1 LPVISKSARLLL
13 LVALVLTGGAY
24 YYVHARPTTLVLT
37 GLVTTNDTI
46 VSAQVAGRI
55 GQLLVKEGDVVKR
68 GQLLA
73 VIASDELR
81 AESAYYGQA
90 AEGAGSTVQ
99 ENESAV
105 KFEERQTESQV
116 RQTEAAVAAA
126 EASERAGQADL
137 ERARLTF
144 ERMQGL
150 LKAGVVSAGEFDQAR
165 TEYDAQKARFASLG
179 KQVESA
185 RAAVALAKTN
195 AEQVAM
201 RRSRLAASRH
211 ESAAAIAQRD
221 KADVRLKYSE
231 IRAPLDGIVNVRAA
245 REGEVVAA
253 AQPILTLVNSD
264 DLWVRVDIEESYID
278 RVRLGDQLTVRLPSG
293 VERPG
298 TVFYRSVDG
307 GFATQRDVSR
317 VKRDIRTFEVRLR
330 LDNSDRR
337 LAIGMTAYVLL
348 PLAN

>member
-1 LPVISKSARLLL
+1 M
-13 LVALVLTGGAY
+13 
-24 YYVHARPTTLVLT
+24 
-37 GLVTTNDTI
+37 
-46 VSAQVAGRI
+46 
-55 GQLLVKEGDVVKR
+55 VKR

-81 AESAYYGQA
+81 AESDYYGQT

-105 KFEERQTESQV
+105 RFEARQTESQV
-116 RQTEAAVAAA
+116 RQAEAAVAAA

-144 ERMQGL
+144 ERSQGL
-150 LKAGVVSAGEFDQAR
+150 LKAGVISAGEFDQAR
-165 TEYDAQKARFASLG
+165 TEYDAQQARIASLG

-211 ESAAAIAQRD
+211 ESAAAIAQRE
-221 KADVRLKYSE
+221 KADVRLKYGE
-231 IRAPLDGIVNVRAA
+231 IRAPLDGTVNVGAA
-245 REGEVVAA
+245 QKGEVVAA

-278 RVRLGDQLTVRLPSG
+278 RIRLGDQLTVRLPSG

-298 TVFYRSVDG
+298 TVFYRAVDG

-348 PLAN
+348 PLTN

>member
-1 LPVISKSARLLL
+1 MLKKAGRF
-13 LVALVLTGGAY
+13 ALVVAVVAAAGGY
-24 YYVHARPTTLVLT
+24 YFIHARPATLVLT
-37 GLVTTNDTI
+37 GIVTTNDTI
-46 VSAQVAGRI
+46 VSAQLAGRI
-55 GQLLVKEGDVVKR
+55 GQLLVKEGEVVKR

-90 AEGAGSTVQ
+90 AEGAGSAVH

-105 KFEERQTESQV
+105 KFEVRQTESQV
-116 RQTEAAVAAA
+116 QQTEAAVAAA

-144 ERMQGL
+144 ERTQGL
-150 LKAGVVSAGEFDQAR
+150 LKAGVISAGEFDQAR
-165 TEYDAQKARFASLG
+165 TEYDAQKARIASLG

-185 RAAVALAKTN
+185 RAAVALARTN

-211 ESAAAIAQRD
+211 ESAAAIAQRE
-221 KADVRLKYSE
+221 KADVRLKYAE

-245 REGEVVAA
+245 REGEVVAV
-253 AQPILTLVNSD
+253 AQPILTLVNAD

-278 RVRLGDQLTVRLPSG
+278 RVRLGDRLTVRLPSG

-298 TVFYRSVDG
+298 TVFYRGVDG

-348 PLAN
+348 PLTD

>member
-1 LPVISKSARLLL
+1 MLKKAGRIVLI
-13 LVALVLTGGAY
+13 VAVLMAVGGY
-24 YYVHARPTTLVLT
+24 YYIHARPATLVLT
-37 GLVTTNDTI
+37 GIVTTNDTI

-55 GQLLVKEGDVVKR
+55 GQLLVKEGDAVKR
-68 GQLLA
+68 DQLLA
-73 VIASDELR
+73 VIVSDEAR

-90 AEGAGSTVQ
+90 AEGAGSAVQ

-105 KFEERQTESQV
+105 RLAERQTESQV
-116 RQTEAAVAAA
+116 RQAEAALAAA
-126 EASERAGQADL
+126 EASERSGQADL

-144 ERMQGL
+144 DRMQGL

-165 TEYDAQKARFASLG
+165 TEYDAQKARIASLG
-179 KQVESA
+179 KQAESA
-185 RAAVALAKTN
+185 RATVALAKTN

-211 ESAAAIAQRD
+211 ESAAALAQRD
-221 KADVRLKYSE
+221 KADVRLKYGE
-231 IRAPLDGIVNVRAA
+231 IHAPIDGIVNVRAA
-245 REGEVVAA
+245 REGEVVAV
-253 AQPILTLVNSD
+253 AQPILTLVNAD
-264 DLWVRVDIEESYID
+264 DLWVRVDVEESYID

-330 LDNSDRR
+330 VDNSDRR